1 MDGPRGWPQ
10 VPIRLR
16 EVAVHLVNLPLT
28 RKFRTAHGTM
38 TEKQALIVRAQ
49 DEDGVVGWGE
59 APVSDVPL
67 YSPDTLEP
75 TCYALTRLL
84 APLVVGHRF
93 AGPAELTAAWSS
105 YQGYNFAKHALECA
119 AWTIASERL
128 RTPLSALLGGR
139 LGSVPVG
146 ESFGIEETVDDLLR
160 EIEARMREGFCRIKV
175 KIEPGWDLDVL
186 RAVVRAFPE
195 VPVTADG
202 NCGYDPGLPGP
213 WTEIDELRLAM
224 LEQPFPGEA
233 LVELADLQS
242 RLETPICL
250 DESATTPGLTAAAL
264 RLGAGRIVNIKPP
277 RLGGI
282 AASIAVHDHCQALG
296 VPVWCGGLLE
306 SGIGRGVNLAVASL
320 PGFTLP
326 ADMSPARLFYAEDLV
341 EPTFDIREDGT
352 VEVPVLPGV
361 GFPVVE
367 ERVMRYRSA
376 TEVVR

>member
-1 MDGPRGWPQ
+1 M
-10 VPIRLR
+10 
-16 EVAVHLVNLPLT
+16 
-28 RKFRTAHGTM
+28 
-38 TEKQALIVRAQ
+38 
-49 DEDGVVGWGE
+49 
-59 APVSDVPL
+59 
-67 YSPDTLEP
+67 
-75 TCYALTRLL
+75 
-84 APLVVGHRF
+84 VGHRF
-93 AGPAELTAAWSS
+93 EGPAELAAAWSS

-119 AWTIASERL
+119 AWTIASEKL

-139 LGSVPVG
+139 FGSVPVG

-160 EIEARMREGFCRIKV
+160 EIEGRMREGFCRIKV

-186 RAVVRAFPE
+186 RAVVSAFPE

-213 WTEIDELRLAM
+213 WAEIDELRLAM
-224 LEQPFPGEA
+224 LEQPFPGYA

-250 DESATTPGLTAAAL
+250 DESAMTPGLTAAAL
-264 RLGAGRIVNIKPP
+264 RLGAKPP

-282 AASIAVHDHCQALG
+282 AASVAVHDHCRALG

-352 VEVPVLPGV
+352 VEVPGLPGV

-367 ERVMRYRSA
+367 ERVMRYRSV